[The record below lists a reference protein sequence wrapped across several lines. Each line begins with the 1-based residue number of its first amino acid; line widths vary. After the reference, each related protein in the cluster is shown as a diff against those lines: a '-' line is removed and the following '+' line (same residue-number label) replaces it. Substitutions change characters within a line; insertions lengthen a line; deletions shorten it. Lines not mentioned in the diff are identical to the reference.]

1 VSGYDLPAPPGQRTI
16 VGWDPD
22 KQSYYAE
29 TLNITP
35 EADPAVLF
43 EVGTSHAEI
52 TDPADLCDALIGRI
66 DIPEHVMDALL
77 HDSAASFRAA
87 SVANSEADNE
97 ANEADVPE
105 PDTPSPA
112 TFQIRGDSVGFLD
125 SF

>member
-1 VSGYDLPAPPGQRTI
+1 VSGYELPAPLGQRTI

-22 KQSYYAE
+22 KQSYYAK

-66 DIPEHVMDALL
+66 DIPEGVMDALL
-77 HDSAASFRAA
+77 RDGAASFRAA
-87 SVANSEADNE
+87 SLDNNQTDEAEVA
-97 ANEADVPE
+97 E
-105 PDTPSPA
+105 PDQTAPG
-112 TFQIRGDSVGFLD
+112 TIQIRGDSPGFFDLD
-125 SF
+125 PF